1 MTPAVHIETD
11 RLLLR
16 DWSDADA
23 EPFAAINADPAVME
37 FFPSPL
43 NRERSDALLARL
55 YRHIIQPEF
64 VYTHHWRANDLLM
77 WDNASV
83 QHKATFDY
91 DLPLRRL
98 MHRTTVRGTAP
109 Y

>member
-1 MTPAVHIETD
+1 MSRVLRCRLECQGGGCLIAIETS
-11 RLLLR
+11 RLSLR
-16 DWSDADA
+16 LWQESDK
-23 EPFAAINADPAVME
+23 
-37 FFPSPL
+37 
-43 NRERSDALLARL
+43 LLAQL
-55 YRHIIQPEF
+55 YEHITSPEF
-64 VYTHHWRANDLLM
+64 VYTHSWRPGDLLL

-109 Y
+109 F